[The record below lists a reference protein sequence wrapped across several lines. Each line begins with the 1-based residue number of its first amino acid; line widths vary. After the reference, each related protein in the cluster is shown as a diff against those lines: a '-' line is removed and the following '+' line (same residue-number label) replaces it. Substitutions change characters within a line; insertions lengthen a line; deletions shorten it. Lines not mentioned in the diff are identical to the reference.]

1 MKKLTIIIVA
11 LMFGFAA
18 CKNDPASKPAQ
29 PTTPAVVK
37 DFYAVTVNDLRLRTE
52 PNGNAAV
59 LTQLS
64 EGAIVESLGEVSA
77 QKEEVELRGRL
88 WLEPYYLVMAP
99 NKQKGWLYGGG
110 LLRVYSGDGKQVPN
124 NSVLEDFS
132 KKLAALD
139 VKQVESGKTASSIA
153 QAAFSNA
160 DVPTADAGS
169 LLLENFW
176 KRMLFEGELYRYT
189 ENAKWEDMKLVNSLY
204 EGTFD
209 MNTFPET
216 KQLAEGGFLLMAAEG
231 SVFPEVDYRKLS
243 ALFSG
248 KLSPSLQAYY
258 DQTARETDKPV
269 WDDGGLILPLPEI
282 ADRAAWWE
290 RFNKDNPA
298 FVQREAARFNAAY
311 LIHSVTNGGDNTP
324 IFDYEKEEI
333 EPEFRAVWKSVQ
345 QKYPGTRLAD
355 MCGRMEKTCQ
365 AANWKLT
372 PEVEAELEKVTK
384 ELMPD

>member
-1 MKKLTIIIVA
+1 MKNICLLFLLLCWI
-11 LMFGFAA
+11 A
-18 CKNDPASKPAQ
+18 CKNDQVTKPAEQ
-29 PTTPAVVK
+29 TPQVAVK
-37 DFYAVTVNDLRLRTE
+37 DFYSVTVNDLRLRAE

-59 LTQLS
+59 LTQLP

-99 NKQKGWLYGGG
+99 SKQKGWLYGGG
-110 LLRVYSGDGKQVPN
+110 LLRIYSGDGKATPDYR
-124 NSVLEDFS
+124 VLEDFS
-132 KKLAALD
+132 KKLASLD
-139 VKQVESGKTASSIA
+139 IRKAESGKTAFSIA
-153 QAAFSNA
+153 QAAFANT
-160 DVPTADAGS
+160 DVPTVDAGS
-169 LLLENFW
+169 LLLENFL
-176 KRMLFEGELYRYT
+176 KRILFEGELYLYT
-189 ENAKWEDMKLVNSLY
+189 DSEKWADIKLVNSVY

-209 MNTFPET
+209 MNTLPET

-231 SVFPEVDYRKLS
+231 SVFPEVNYRTIS
-243 ALFSG
+243 SHFSG

-258 DQTARETDKPV
+258 DQTAKETDKPV
-269 WDDGGLILPLPEI
+269 WDDGGIILPLPEI

-290 RFNKDNPA
+290 RFTKDNPT
-298 FVQREAARFNAAY
+298 FVQREAAQFNAAY
-311 LIHSVTNGGDNTP
+311 LIHSITNGGDNTP
-324 IFDYEKEEI
+324 IFDYDKEEI
-333 EPEFRAVWKSVQ
+333 VPEFRAVWKTAQ
-345 QKYPGTRLAD
+345 QKYPGTRLAE